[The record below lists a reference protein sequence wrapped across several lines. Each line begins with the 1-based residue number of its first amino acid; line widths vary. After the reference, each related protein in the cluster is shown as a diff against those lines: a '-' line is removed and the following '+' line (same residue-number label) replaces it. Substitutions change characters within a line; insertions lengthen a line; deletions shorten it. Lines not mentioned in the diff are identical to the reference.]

1 MTTHSDA
8 PVTDAVILMAGT
20 GSRLRN
26 EEASL
31 PKPLLPLL
39 GRPLISYLLE
49 SLALA
54 GIQNVYA
61 VVGYKAETV
70 IKQTGPLIPSALQ
83 IHFVENPDW
92 QKQNGISVLAVA
104 DRVRSTFLLTMSDHL
119 FDHALVR
126 KLMHEA
132 KPDCVNL
139 AVDRKIESIFD
150 IDDAMKVQTEDDRIV
165 AIGKNLPSY
174 NAIDTGFFVCA
185 PILFDYLDQAK
196 TNDDCSLAD
205 GVRLAAAAGKVR
217 AVDIGDAW
225 WQDVDTPAMLAVAEQ
240 RLRSG
245 ERTRRQSA
253 VATGREAL

>member
-1 MTTHSDA
+1 MTMHSVA

-26 EEASL
+26 EESSL

-39 GRPLISYLLE
+39 GRPLISYLFE
-49 SLALA
+49 NLADA
-54 GIQNVYA
+54 GIQTVYA

-70 IKQTGPLIPSALQ
+70 IKQTGALVPSGLQ

-92 QKQNGISVLAVA
+92 QKQNGISVLSAA
-104 DRVRSTFLLTMSDHL
+104 DRIGSPFLLTMSDHL
-119 FDHALVR
+119 FDPSLVR
-126 KLMHEA
+126 GLMHEA
-132 KPDCVNL
+132 EPDCINL
-139 AVDRKIESIFD
+139 AIDRKIESIFD
-150 IDDAMKVQTEDDRIV
+150 IDDAMKVQTENDRII

-174 NAIDTGFFVCA
+174 NAIDTGFFVCP

-196 TNDDCSLAD
+196 KNDDCSLAD
-205 GVRLAAAAGKVR
+205 GVRLAAEAGKVR

-225 WQDVDTPAMLAVAEQ
+225 WQDVDTPAMMAVAEQ
-240 RLRSG
+240 RLRLD

-253 VATGREAL
+253 VTTGRKAL